1 IRIAPILWLV
11 CLLAI
16 THSVTAALR
25 LYWRI
30 LKRQTKSRSQ
40 SRQVVF
46 SDLKARLFSSGAGS
60 KFTKFTPRNR
70 PFPPFPTKKQCNAS
84 LLDICGQ
91 SAWPNDK
98 RVGYSG

>member
-1 IRIAPILWLV
+1 MALIRIAPILWLV

-46 SDLKARLFSSGAGS
+46 SDLKARPCSILFES
-60 KFTKFTPRNR
+60 KLGP
-70 PFPPFPTKKQCNAS
+70 S
-84 LLDICGQ
+84 LLFCRDFRAVKCSISLEITLEFFSPAPVQ
-91 SAWPNDK
+91 S
-98 RVGYSG
+98 SQSS